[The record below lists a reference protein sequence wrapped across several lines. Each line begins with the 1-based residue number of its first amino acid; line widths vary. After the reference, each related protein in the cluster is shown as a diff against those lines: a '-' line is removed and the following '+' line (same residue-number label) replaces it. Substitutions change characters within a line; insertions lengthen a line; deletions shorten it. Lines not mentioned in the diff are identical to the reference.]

1 MRDKDTH
8 DSPDGAAAGDDE
20 SPVAETDGGTVSQA
34 AQEHQQTD
42 YLDSEVN
49 LLRPSTQFMRDHLKL
64 VWGSFIAWI
73 LATWG
78 PVVATFL
85 APGTMTSLTILGF
98 PAHYFMVAFF
108 APTSSLVLAAIYAHR
123 RDKLDE
129 KYGINTSRTTE
140 TTSGPEEAA
149 ATDGGV
155 NE

>member
-8 DSPDGAAAGDDE
+8 DTTDGTGTDDG
-20 SPVAETDGGTVSQA
+20 PVAEPDGGTVSQA

-49 LLRPSTQFMRDHLKL
+49 LLRPSTRFMRDHLKL

-78 PVVATFL
+78 PVTATFL
-85 APGTMTSLTILGF
+85 APETMTSLSILGF
-98 PAHYFMVAFF
+98 PAHYFLVGFF

-129 KYGINTSRTTE
+129 KYGIDTSRTTE
-140 TTSGPEEAA
+140 TPSGPEEAA